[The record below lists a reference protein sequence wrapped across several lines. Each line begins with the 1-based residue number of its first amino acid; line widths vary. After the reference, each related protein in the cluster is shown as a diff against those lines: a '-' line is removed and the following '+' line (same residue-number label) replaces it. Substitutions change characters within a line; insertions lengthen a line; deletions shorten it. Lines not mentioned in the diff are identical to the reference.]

1 LIPTIIGL
9 LFAYAVVVI
18 PLPNQMVEQL
28 STGHQQGP
36 RLAAHV
42 RAVPVQGPVLVAGSP
57 ASLPVPATTDSLQ
70 RGQTLFANNCVL
82 CHGQD
87 GKGAGRLSG
96 YFPLPPA
103 DLTSERVQ
111 SLSDQQIFLVITQGW
126 GLMPS
131 IAENLLTGERWDVVN
146 HVRSLKP

>member
-1 LIPTIIGL
+1 
-9 LFAYAVVVI
+9 
-18 PLPNQMVEQL
+18 
-28 STGHQQGP
+28 
-36 RLAAHV
+36 
-42 RAVPVQGPVLVAGSP
+42 
-57 ASLPVPATTDSLQ
+57 LQ